1 MSFYSL
7 EIELYSVLIKDNFIP
22 HDLLINQI
30 THLNIDIKERK
41 DYCSKIDSEIFM
53 KILSLCK
60 NLIVFNFSNMFRTR
74 NYKLSLTYLSWEHC
88 IPSNLM
94 KLKIN
99 LSTLIDCLHL
109 LDGPFVCLST

>member
-1 MSFYSL
+1 
-7 EIELYSVLIKDNFIP
+7 
-22 HDLLINQI
+22 
-30 THLNIDIKERK
+30 
-41 DYCSKIDSEIFM
+41 M

-60 NLIVFNFSNMFRTR
+60 NLIVFNFSNMFLTR

-99 LSTLIDCLHL
+99 LSTLVDCLHL
-109 LDGPFVCLST
+109 LDGPFVCLSTLIINVTNTFYSFEYTNPTVCIFLIIIFI